1 MMNNLFTAAQ
11 FEMIAEF
18 DREVSVGGGR
28 SVITTQDMKRAS
40 EFAAKNNITL
50 EMLVAGIDEL
60 SDSEVDAL
68 ADNSGMDYIEFCQ
81 TFREFSAVAERV
93 LDIEAL

>member
-11 FEMIAEF
+11 FEMIAEL
-18 DREVSVGGGR
+18 DREVSAGGGW

-60 SDSEVDAL
+60 SDSELDAL

-81 TFREFSAVAERV
+81 TFREFSAVAEHV
-93 LDIEAL
+93 LKIEAL